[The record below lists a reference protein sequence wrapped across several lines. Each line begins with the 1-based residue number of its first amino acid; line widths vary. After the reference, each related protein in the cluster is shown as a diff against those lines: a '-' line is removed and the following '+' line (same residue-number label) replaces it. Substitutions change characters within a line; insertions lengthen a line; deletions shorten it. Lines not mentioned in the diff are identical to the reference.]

1 MSNYMRGEVTDL
13 SFVVVFSACGK
24 DVVHVLIDKRSF
36 ESFMC
41 LDLILE
47 RWQSFSSQI
56 LVQAFVM
63 SWL

>member
-1 MSNYMRGEVTDL
+1 MKNYMRGEVTDL

-24 DVVHVLIDKRSF
+24 NVVHVLINKCSF

-47 RWQSFSSQI
+47 R
-56 LVQAFVM
+56 
-63 SWL
+63 